1 MTWLCLVSAVV
12 TARHIFLEAKFP
24 SLFTWFAVAYISLF
38 LVYPI
43 VAPLLSI
50 EIPTS
55 NEVFAHYCFLAVGGL
70 HLFIIG
76 YECTSPPHP
85 KRGWDVRYRATSGWL
100 FNIICLLFILNV
112 FAALFVLAD
121 VGSFSTIAL
130 QTRDEMKFSICILST
145 VGTVGN
151 YLFMIGVLLYPL
163 LAIHIRRQRIR
174 VVV

>member
-1 MTWLCLVSAVV
+1 MPRMTTPPQCRLGKRSHCLLALCGPDALPLMPWLCLVSAVV

-85 KRGWDVRYRATSGWL
+85 KRGWD
-100 FNIICLLFILNV
+100 
-112 FAALFVLAD
+112 AL
-121 VGSFSTIAL
+121 
-130 QTRDEMKFSICILST
+130 
-145 VGTVGN
+145 
-151 YLFMIGVLLYPL
+151 
-163 LAIHIRRQRIR
+163 
-174 VVV
+174 